1 MIKQFLKRIIFD
13 RREEIPFMIFFSFLV
28 TFAIART
35 VSYSIYFDIVPD
47 FLFFVKTIY
56 IKGNHIHHF
65 NFGIILIS
73 LAGFFSLTD
82 TVRKHVRSIALL
94 YGVGLAL
101 IMDEFGLLVTL
112 NQDVYWG
119 RRSFDAI
126 IITGLILLNIVY
138 FKGFW
143 MVMGRRFKK
152 ILKFFKGFRKAFEI
166 KK

>member
-13 RREEIPFMIFFSFLV
+13 KREEIPFIIFFTFLI
-28 TFAIART
+28 TFLISRAVA
-35 VSYSIYFDIVPD
+35 YSIYFNVVPD
-47 FLFFVKTIY
+47 FLFFIRTIY

-73 LAGFFSLTD
+73 LAGFFSLID
-82 TVRKHVRSIALL
+82 TVRKHVRSIAIF

-112 NQDVYWG
+112 NQDAYWG

-126 IITGLILLNIVY
+126 IITGVVLLNIVY

-143 MVMGRRFKK
+143 TVMGRRFKK
-152 ILKFFKGFRKAFEI
+152 VLRILKITKIVET